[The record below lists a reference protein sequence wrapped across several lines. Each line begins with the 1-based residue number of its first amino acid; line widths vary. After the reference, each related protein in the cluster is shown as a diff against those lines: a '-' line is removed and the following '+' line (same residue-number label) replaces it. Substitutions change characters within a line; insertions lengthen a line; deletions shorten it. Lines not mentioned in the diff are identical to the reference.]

1 MLIDLLFTRDSYER
15 FNSDTF
21 NYNITKLSFST
32 DQLEYF
38 PTITGGDEH
47 IIYTHRQILG
57 TQSSDEN
64 LFEVAL
70 GSPSESGKPLRGY
83 LNSPLNEGASSI
95 SADGQFMVLTVCNR
109 QEGAGSCD
117 LYYSHWNENFGW
129 ERPEPLPG
137 EINTGRW
144 ESQPSLGPDGR
155 TLYFVRGRNSKSN
168 DKDIFLSIKDEHG
181 NWSRGTKLP
190 NNINSPSSES
200 CPFINFDGVSLYF
213 LSERSPSLVGSDYFK
228 SVRINDTTWS
238 YPINLGFP
246 LNSFG

>member
-1 MLIDLLFTRDSYER
+1 MSTLFIHTDKFLEHNLRMKTFLKEHSEALVNLENHYEVISILLF
-15 FNSDTF
+15 
-21 NYNITKLSFST
+21 
-32 DQLEYF
+32 
-38 PTITGGDEH
+38 
-47 IIYTHRQILG
+47 
-57 TQSSDEN
+57 
-64 LFEVAL
+64 
-70 GSPSESGKPLRGY
+70 
-83 LNSPLNEGASSI
+83 NEGASSI

-168 DKDIFLSIKDEHG
+168 DKDIFLSIKDEQG

-200 CPFINFDGVSLYF
+200 CPFIHFDGVSLYF
-213 LSERSPSLVGSDYFK
+213 LSERSPSLGGSDYFK
-228 SVRINDTTWS
+228 SVRISDTAWS
-238 YPINLGFP
+238 EPINLGFP
-246 LNSFG
+246 LNSFGEEFSLVIDKSGTFGYLSSERGEIADP